1 MKYLSPSDQSYRRF
15 APCSVALLCLAFALS
30 LISCNKV
37 GQLVDRLTDSV
48 GGQGDDNVTVT
59 EMNEKEAKAFI
70 SKESKLVIVEFYTDT

>member
-1 MKYLSPSDQSYRRF
+1 M
-15 APCSVALLCLAFALS
+15 ALLCLAFALS

-48 GGQGDDNVTVT
+48 GGQGDGNATVT
-59 EMNEKEAKAFI
+59 EMNEQEAKAFI